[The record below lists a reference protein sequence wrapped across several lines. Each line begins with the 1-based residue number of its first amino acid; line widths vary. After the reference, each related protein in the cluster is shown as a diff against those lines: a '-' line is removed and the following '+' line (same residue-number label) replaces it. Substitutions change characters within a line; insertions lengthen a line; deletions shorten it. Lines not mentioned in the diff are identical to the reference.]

1 MLVLANY
8 WGNYFGASAPFMAK
22 KSRFLLASYEL
33 RSDVLG
39 NNDVIYLD
47 R

>member
-1 MLVLANY
+1 MLDSANY

-22 KSRFLLASYEL
+22 KSRLLLASYEL

-39 NNDVIYLD
+39 NNGVVYLD